1 MTAIAK
7 VLKYPC
13 VFRANCKEAITIM
26 EFFLQLL
33 VNGISLGLLYALS
46 ALGFVMIFKSSS
58 VLNFAH
64 GELLAIGAF
73 LFLVLSAWA
82 KLPLVLAFAF
92 TLIGSFALG
101 FIVER
106 LFLRPLIGEALI
118 QVIMLTVGLAA
129 MFKGLMLFAFGGD
142 IHSYPEFL
150 PEGLSLQLG
159 TIQVPSVYVA
169 ALIIGIVFLILFG
182 FFFKYS
188 SQGIYMRSVADN
200 QPAALSLG
208 VHVRRVFA
216 LSWAIAALVCAMS
229 GIVLG
234 IINGVNVHNLSGIGL
249 KVFPVV
255 ILGGL
260 DSIGGA
266 ILGGIIIGLLE
277 TFTGGYISTS
287 LREII
292 PYIVLV
298 FILMVRPYGLFGLVE
313 IERV

>member
-1 MTAIAK
+1 MIGNYLSIGAWCLEF
-7 VLKYPC
+7 VSLGG
-13 VFRANCKEAITIM
+13 FM
-26 EFFLQLL
+26 EYFLQLS
-33 VNGISLGLLYALS
+33 IKGLSVGFLYALA

-64 GELLAIGAF
+64 GELLAIGGF
-73 LFLVLSAWA
+73 IFLVFSVWL
-82 KLPLVLAFAF
+82 KLPIYLSFLLTLVGTFVM
-92 TLIGSFALG
+92 G
-101 FIVER
+101 FVIER

-118 QVIMLTVGLAA
+118 EVIMLTVGLAA
-129 MFKGLMLFAFGGD
+129 MFKGLLLVIFGGNLFN
-142 IHSYPEFL
+142 YPDFL
-150 PEGLSLQLG
+150 PAGLTVKWG
-159 TIQVPSVYVA
+159 AINIPPVYVA
-169 ALIIGIVFLILFG
+169 SFIIGIIFLSIFG

-216 LSWAIAALVCAMS
+216 MSWAIAALVCAIS
-229 GIVLG
+229 GVILG
-234 IINGVNVHNLSGIGL
+234 IMNGINVHDISVMGL

-260 DSIGGA
+260 ESIGGA
-266 ILGGIIIGLLE
+266 IIGGLIIGILE
-277 TFTGGYISTS
+277 TFTAGYISAS
-287 LREII
+287 LKEVV

-298 FILMVRPYGLFGLVE
+298 LILLVKPYGLFGLVE

>member
-1 MTAIAK
+1 
-7 VLKYPC
+7 
-13 VFRANCKEAITIM
+13 M
-26 EFFLQLL
+26 EFFLQLFFQ
-33 VNGISLGLLYALS
+33 GLSIGFLYALA

-73 LFLVLSAWA
+73 IF
-82 KLPLVLAFAF
+82 LAFSVKWNLPIPISF
-92 TLIGSFALG
+92 LLTLVGTFAMG
-101 FIVER
+101 FVIER

-118 QVIMLTVGLAA
+118 EVIMLTVGLAA
-129 MFKGLMLFAFGGD
+129 MFKGIMLFIFGGNL
-142 IHSYPEFL
+142 HNYPDFL
-150 PEGLSLQLG
+150 PKNLTIQMG
-159 TIQVPSVYVA
+159 TINIPPVYVA
-169 ALIIGIVFLILFG
+169 TFIIGLIFIIIFG
-182 FFFKYS
+182 LFFKYS

-216 LSWAIAALVCAMS
+216 LSWAIAALVCGMS
-229 GIVLG
+229 GIILG
-234 IINGVNVHNLSGIGL
+234 IMNGINVHELSGMGL

-260 DSIGGA
+260 ESIGGA
-266 ILGGIIIGLLE
+266 IIGGLIIGLLE

-287 LREII
+287 LKEVI

-298 FILMVRPYGLFGLVE
+298 FILLVKPYGLFGLVE

>member
-1 MTAIAK
+1 
-7 VLKYPC
+7 
-13 VFRANCKEAITIM
+13 M

-33 VNGISLGLLYALS
+33 VNGVSLGFVYALS

-73 LFLVLSAWA
+73 LFFVLSSSLR
-82 KLPLVLAFAF
+82 LPIALAFF
-92 TLIGSFALG
+92 LTLIGSFTLG
-101 FIVER
+101 FIIER
-106 LFLRPLIGEALI
+106 LCLRPLIGEALI
-118 QVIMLTVGLAA
+118 QVIMLTVGLSA
-129 MFKGLMLFAFGGD
+129 MFKGLMLFFFGGD
-142 IHSYPEFL
+142 IHDYPRFL
-150 PEGLSLQLG
+150 PDGLALSWG
-159 TIQVPSVYVA
+159 AIEVPSVYVA
-169 ALIIGIVFLILFG
+169 SFIIGILFLILFG
-182 FFFKYS
+182 FFFKFS

-208 VHVRRVFA
+208 VHVKRVFA
-216 LSWAIAALVCAMS
+216 LSWAIAALVAAMS

-234 IINGVNVHNLSGIGL
+234 IINGVNVHNLTVIGL

-287 LREII
+287 LREIV

-298 FILMVRPYGLFGLVE
+298 FILIVKPYGLFGQVE

>member
-1 MTAIAK
+1 MYNI
-7 VLKYPC
+7 
-13 VFRANCKEAITIM
+13 KEAHPVM

-33 VNGISLGLLYALS
+33 VNGISLGFLYALS

-82 KLPLVLAFAF
+82 KLPIILAFAL

-101 FIVER
+101 FVIER

-118 QVIMLTVGLAA
+118 EVIMLTVGLAA
-129 MFKGLMLFAFGGD
+129 MFKGLMLFIFGGD
-142 IHSYPEFL
+142 IHVYPKFL
-150 PEGLSLQLG
+150 PEALSLEWG
-159 TIQVPSVYVA
+159 VVNIPSVYMA
-169 ALIIGIVFLILFG
+169 TFAIGILFLIIFG
-182 FFFKYS
+182 LFFKYS

-208 VHVRRVFA
+208 VHVKRIFA
-216 LSWAIAALVCAMS
+216 MSWAIAALVCAMS
-229 GIVLG
+229 GVVLG
-234 IINGVNVHNLSGIGL
+234 ILNGISVHDLSAIGL

-287 LREII
+287 LREVI

-298 FILMVRPYGLFGLVE
+298 LILMVRPYGLFGLVE

>member
-1 MTAIAK
+1 
-7 VLKYPC
+7 
-13 VFRANCKEAITIM
+13 M

-33 VNGISLGLLYALS
+33 VNGISLGFLYALS

-64 GELLAIGAF
+64 GELLAMGAF

-82 KLPLVLAFAF
+82 KLPIVLAFAL
-92 TLIGSFALG
+92 TLVGSFALG

-118 QVIMLTVGLAA
+118 EVIMLTVGLAA
-129 MFKGLMLFAFGGD
+129 MFKGLMLFVFGGD
-142 IHSYPEFL
+142 IHSYPAFL
-150 PEGLSLQLG
+150 PEGLSLELG

-169 ALIIGIVFLILFG
+169 ALVIGIVFLILFG

-234 IINGVNVHNLSGIGL
+234 VINGVNVHNLSGIGL

>member
-1 MTAIAK
+1 
-7 VLKYPC
+7 
-13 VFRANCKEAITIM
+13 M

-33 VNGISLGLLYALS
+33 VNGLSLGFLYALS

-58 VLNFAH
+58 VLNLAH

-73 LFLVLSAWA
+73 IFLVLSVWA
-82 KLPLVLAFAF
+82 KLPIVLAFAL
-92 TLIGSFALG
+92 TLIGTFALG
-101 FIVER
+101 FVVER
-106 LFLRPLIGEALI
+106 LFLRPLIGEHLI
-118 QVIMLTVGLAA
+118 EVIMMTLGLGI
-129 MFKGLMLFAFGGD
+129 MFKGLLLFIFGGD
-142 IHSYPEFL
+142 IHSYPDFL
-150 PEGLSLQLG
+150 PDALS
-159 TIQVPSVYVA
+159 IQWGAVHIPSVNVA
-169 ALIIGIVFLILFG
+169 AFIIGILFLIIFG
-182 FFFKYS
+182 VFFKFS
-188 SQGIYMRSVADN
+188 SQGIYMRSVAGN

-216 LSWAIAALVCAMS
+216 LSWAIAFLVAAMS

-234 IINGVNVHNLSGIGL
+234 IINGINVHELSAIGL

-266 ILGGIIIGLLE
+266 ILGGVIIGLLE
-277 TFTGGYISTS
+277 TFTGGYLSTS

-298 FILMVRPYGLFGLVE
+298 IILMVKPYGLFGLVE

>member
-1 MTAIAK
+1 
-7 VLKYPC
+7 
-13 VFRANCKEAITIM
+13 M
-26 EFFLQLL
+26 ELFLQFL
-33 VNGISLGLLYALS
+33 IQGLSVGFLYALA

-73 LFLVLSAWA
+73 IFLAFSVWF
-82 KLPLVLAFAF
+82 KLPIYLSFLLTLVGTFAM
-92 TLIGSFALG
+92 G
-101 FIVER
+101 FVIER

-118 QVIMLTVGLAA
+118 EVIMLTVGLAA
-129 MFKGLMLFAFGGD
+129 MFKGLLLVIFGGNLFN
-142 IHSYPEFL
+142 YPEFL
-150 PEGLSLQLG
+150 PAGL
-159 TIQVPSVYVA
+159 TIKWGPVNIQPVYVA
-169 ALIIGIVFLILFG
+169 SFIIGIIFLSIFG

-216 LSWAIAALVCAMS
+216 MSWAIAALVCAIS
-229 GIVLG
+229 GVILG
-234 IINGVNVHNLSGIGL
+234 IMNGINVHDISVMGL

-260 DSIGGA
+260 ESIGGA
-266 ILGGIIIGLLE
+266 IIGGLIIGLLE
-277 TFTGGYISTS
+277 TFTGGYISPS
-287 LREII
+287 LKEVV
-292 PYIVLV
+292 PYIVLI
-298 FILMVRPYGLFGLVE
+298 FILLVKPYGLFGLVE

>member
-1 MTAIAK
+1 
-7 VLKYPC
+7 
-13 VFRANCKEAITIM
+13 M

-64 GELLAIGAF
+64 GELIAIGAF
-73 LFLVLSAWA
+73 LFLVMSAWA
-82 KLPLVLAFAF
+82 KLPIIVSFALTLV
-92 TLIGSFALG
+92 GSFALG
-101 FIVER
+101 FIIER

-118 QVIMLTVGLAA
+118 QVIMLTLGLAA
-129 MFKGLMLFAFGGD
+129 MFRGLMLFIFGGD
-142 IHSYPEFL
+142 IHSYPQFL
-150 PEGLSLQLG
+150 PQSLSLQLG
-159 TIQVPSVYVA
+159 AVYVPSVSVA
-169 ALIIGIVFLILFG
+169 TFIIGILFLVIFG
-182 FFFKYS
+182 MFFKYS

-234 IINGVNVHNLSGIGL
+234 IINGVNVHNLSAVGL

-266 ILGGIIIGLLE
+266 ILGGVIIGVLE
-277 TFTGGYISTS
+277 TFTGGYVSTS
-287 LREII
+287 LREIV
-292 PYIVLV
+292 PYMVLV

>member
-1 MTAIAK
+1 
-7 VLKYPC
+7 
-13 VFRANCKEAITIM
+13 M
-26 EFFLQLL
+26 EFFFQLL
-33 VNGISLGLLYALS
+33 VNGLSLGFLYALS

-64 GELLAIGAF
+64 GELLAAGAF
-73 LFLVLSAWA
+73 LFLVLSSWA
-82 KLPLVLAFAF
+82 QLPIVLAFAL
-92 TLIGSFALG
+92 TLILSFALG
-101 FIVER
+101 FVVER
-106 LFLRPLIGEALI
+106 LFLRPLIGEQLI

-129 MFKGLMLFAFGGD
+129 MFKGFLLFVFGGD
-142 IHSYPEFL
+142 IHSYPKFL
-150 PEGLSLQLG
+150 PDALSLNLG
-159 TIQVPSVYVA
+159 SIQVPSVYVA
-169 ALIIGIVFLILFG
+169 SFLIGVLFLILFG
-182 FFFKYS
+182 LFFKYS

-216 LSWAIAALVCAMS
+216 LSWAIAALVAAMS

-234 IINGVNVHNLSGIGL
+234 IINGINVHQLTSIGL

-266 ILGGIIIGLLE
+266 VLGGIIIGLLE

-292 PYIVLV
+292 PYLVLV

>member
-1 MTAIAK
+1 
-7 VLKYPC
+7 
-13 VFRANCKEAITIM
+13 M

-33 VNGISLGLLYALS
+33 IQGLSVGFLYALA

-73 LFLVLSAWA
+73 IFLAFSVWW
-82 KLPLVLAFAF
+82 KLPIYLSFLLTLVG
-92 TLIGSFALG
+92 TFALG
-101 FIVER
+101 FVIER

-118 QVIMLTVGLAA
+118 EVIMLTVGLAA
-129 MFKGLMLFAFGGD
+129 MFKGLLLVIFGGNLFN
-142 IHSYPEFL
+142 YPDFL
-150 PEGLSLQLG
+150 PAGL
-159 TIQVPSVYVA
+159 TIKWGAINIPPVYVA
-169 ALIIGIVFLILFG
+169 SFIIGVVFLSIFG

-216 LSWAIAALVCAMS
+216 MSWAIAALVCAIS
-229 GIVLG
+229 GVILG
-234 IINGVNVHNLSGIGL
+234 IMNGINVHDISVLGL

-260 DSIGGA
+260 ESIGGA
-266 ILGGIIIGLLE
+266 IIGGLIIGILE
-277 TFTGGYISTS
+277 TFTGGYVSTS
-287 LREII
+287 LKEVI

-298 FILMVRPYGLFGLVE
+298 FILLVKPYGLFGLVE

>member
-1 MTAIAK
+1 
-7 VLKYPC
+7 
-13 VFRANCKEAITIM
+13 M
-26 EFFLQLL
+26 EFFFQLL
-33 VNGISLGLLYALS
+33 ITGIVIGFLYALS

-73 LFLVLSAWA
+73 IFLVLVSRAQ
-82 KLPLVLAFAF
+82 LPIPIAFLVTF
-92 TLIGSFALG
+92 IGTFALG
-101 FIVER
+101 FVIER

-118 QVIMLTVGLAA
+118 EVIMLTVGLAA
-129 MFKGLMLFAFGGD
+129 MFKGLMLFIWGGNLYT
-142 IHSYPEFL
+142 YPEFL
-150 PEGLSLQLG
+150 PEVLSF
-159 TIQVPSVYVA
+159 TIGGITIPPVYTA
-169 ALIIGIVFLILFG
+169 AIIIGLLFLVLFG
-182 FFFKYS
+182 LFFKYS

-216 LSWAIAALVCAMS
+216 LSWAIAALVAGMS

-234 IINGVNVHNLSGIGL
+234 IINGINVHELSAIGL

-266 ILGGIIIGLLE
+266 IIGGIIIGLVE
-277 TFTGGYISTS
+277 TFVSGYISPSIADTIS
-287 LREII
+287 YII
-292 PYIVLV
+292 LV
-298 FILMVRPYGLFGLVE
+298 FILMVKPYGLFGLVE

>member
-1 MTAIAK
+1 
-7 VLKYPC
+7 
-13 VFRANCKEAITIM
+13 M

-33 VNGISLGLLYALS
+33 VNGISLGFLYALS

-82 KLPLVLAFAF
+82 KLPIVLAFAL
-92 TLIGSFALG
+92 TLVGSFALG

-118 QVIMLTVGLAA
+118 EVIMLTVGLAA
-129 MFKGLMLFAFGGD
+129 MFKGLLLFVFGGD
-142 IHSYPEFL
+142 IHDYPEFL

>member
-1 MTAIAK
+1 
-7 VLKYPC
+7 
-13 VFRANCKEAITIM
+13 M

-33 VNGISLGLLYALS
+33 VYGISLGLLYALA

-64 GELLAIGAF
+64 GELLAMGAF
-73 LFLVLSAWA
+73 FFLVLSAWA
-82 KLPLVLAFAF
+82 KLPIFFAFAL
-92 TLIGSFALG
+92 TLIASFALG
-101 FIVER
+101 FVVER

-129 MFKGLMLFAFGGD
+129 MFKGLMLFVFGGD
-142 IHSYPEFL
+142 IHSYPKFL
-150 PEGLSLQLG
+150 PEGLSMQWG
-159 TIQVPSVYVA
+159 SIQIPSVNVA
-169 ALIIGIVFLILFG
+169 TLIIGIVFLIIFG
-182 FFFKYS
+182 LFFKYS

-234 IINGVNVHNLSGIGL
+234 IINGVNVHNLTGIGL

-266 ILGGIIIGLLE
+266 ILGGLIIGLLE

-287 LREII
+287 LREIV

-298 FILMVRPYGLFGLVE
+298 FILMVKPYGLFGLVE